1 MRAELES
8 KRVGQGV
15 LEDEFLLDRTVE
27 ALRLAEGSSGL
38 ELERP
43 VALFADVG
51 SLEEAEQVLGVER
64 IVGVARRSR
73 LGRLI
78 VVGCCNGGSDGDR
91 KRDGKGTKSTEAGM
105 TSAQNPSPLAS
116 VAHWAGAKPER
127 MTAQNRCARAAIYR
141 QRLRL
146 SIGCR
151 AQREVLESK
160 TRSIAQCC
168 GNNRVFVTKNLA
180 NS

>member
-51 SLEEAEQVLGVER
+51 SLEEAE
-64 IVGVARRSR
+64 
-73 LGRLI
+73 
-78 VVGCCNGGSDGDR
+78 
-91 KRDGKGTKSTEAGM
+91 
-105 TSAQNPSPLAS
+105 
-116 VAHWAGAKPER
+116 
-127 MTAQNRCARAAIYR
+127 
-141 QRLRL
+141 
-146 SIGCR
+146 
-151 AQREVLESK
+151 
-160 TRSIAQCC
+160 
-168 GNNRVFVTKNLA
+168 
-180 NS
+180 